1 MKEEKVSNENL
12 HALAK
17 RFAEMFD
24 DDKRVQRLSAEIY
37 RQLADGQPVTA
48 AALAGS
54 LDSTIEDVRTAWGKL
69 PSFYIGFD
77 DEGRVIEWLG
87 FGLDGGNNR
96 FRIRGHAMH
105 AWCAW
110 DALFLPQIIGD
121 DAQVEANDPETGA
134 PISLTV
140 SPKGVRIARPAGT
153 VMTFAIAGMEAFP
166 EFENFSFQK
175 TVFFFI
181 SEDSA
186 AAWVEKNPGPVI
198 ISLEEGF
205 AIGKTAIRA
214 IHPDLLDIAG

>member
-110 DALFLPQIIGD
+110 DALFLP
-121 DAQVEANDPETGA
+121 
-134 PISLTV
+134 
-140 SPKGVRIARPAGT
+140 K
-153 VMTFAIAGMEAFP
+153 
-166 EFENFSFQK
+166 
-175 TVFFFI
+175 
-181 SEDSA
+181 
-186 AAWVEKNPGPVI
+186 
-198 ISLEEGF
+198 
-205 AIGKTAIRA
+205 
-214 IHPDLLDIAG
+214 